1 MEARKATIKQLRQ
14 ELESVQTERKKRS
27 RELKVAKDELKR
39 AKYENTVGACEITAL
54 TANNA
59 ELEARCDQFV
69 RKASRVARPLLAE
82 GYGEVL
88 KALEEEEVSAAF
100 HLREVVAKIGLLE
113 EIKDGGLRRKMKSAV

>member
-1 MEARKATIKQLRQ
+1 M
-14 ELESVQTERKKRS
+14 
-27 RELKVAKDELKR
+27 
-39 AKYENTVGACEITAL
+39 

-69 RKASRVARPLLAE
+69 RKASRVACLLLAE